1 MVLSPRSGFE
11 DTCSVA
17 RPRWH
22 EINNNEMHQVELVQQ
37 RNVII
42 RLHDAKRME
51 IRRAAESDFEA
62 MWPIFRDVVASGD
75 TYVFSPDTSR
85 DDAFAF
91 WFGPGVASYVAE
103 AEGRIV
109 GMYKIVQNHRDLG
122 SHIANASFMVA
133 PCYRGRGAGRRM
145 GLHALRE
152 ARQAGFL
159 GMQFN
164 FVLRCSA
171 LKYDPVFS
179 VVASCP
185 RGASPVSVR
194 RQTFTTGCWGCSPHL
209 KRTKER
215 DPCELTS
222 CPALSFL
229 TTSCRITPASTAS
242 FRSCRDWIR

>member
-1 MVLSPRSGFE
+1 MRTASGGATSRDVFRLATLCSFRRLVLPPKGGSHMVLSPRSGFE

-109 GMYKIVQNHRDLG
+109 GMY
-122 SHIANASFMVA
+122 
-133 PCYRGRGAGRRM
+133 
-145 GLHALRE
+145 
-152 ARQAGFL
+152 
-159 GMQFN
+159 
-164 FVLRCSA
+164 
-171 LKYDPVFS
+171 
-179 VVASCP
+179 
-185 RGASPVSVR
+185 
-194 RQTFTTGCWGCSPHL
+194 
-209 KRTKER
+209 
-215 DPCELTS
+215 
-222 CPALSFL
+222 
-229 TTSCRITPASTAS
+229 
-242 FRSCRDWIR
+242 